1 MNSTPDLSAD
11 KGVGLPGRTPIAT
24 ALFRLRGL
32 LSVAAILALAAGCAD
47 QRTAP
52 VPDALRAPV
61 PITTPQTLAQIPVVT
76 PEPIA
81 PTIEARPQE
90 PVDAQPIPPVV
101 EPVPPVAMPAEPAP
115 AVRPLIE
122 GPPVKVAILL
132 PLSGAN
138 AALGQ
143 ALLRAAQLA
152 LFEVGDSRFVLLPR
166 DTEGQPKG
174 AAAAAENAL
183 AEGAELILGPI
194 FSAEVQAAAQVTRSR
209 KIPMVAFSTDR
220 AAAGN
225 GVYLMGFMPEQQV
238 TRVMSYAVDKGIRR
252 FAALLPDSPY
262 GMSLSAAMRR
272 GARDLNVAFD
282 RQESYSGAIA
292 EAGEPIR
299 RLKGESLTSPT
310 GFDALLIGEGG
321 ERLRAIGALLPANNI
336 DPHVVRLLGTGLW
349 DDPGIGSEPAL
360 VGAWFAGA
368 TPGEFDALRSRYR
381 RHYGSTDVL
390 PRIGTLAYDATA
402 LAAVLARTETRANY
416 SEATLTN
423 PSGFAGVDGIF
434 RFGPDGVVERGLT
447 VIEVERDGL
456 RVISPSP
463 VSFEDLTN

>member
-11 KGVGLPGRTPIAT
+11 KGVGLPGRTLIAT
-24 ALFRLRGL
+24 AMFRLRGL
-32 LSVAAILALAAGCAD
+32 LSVAAILALVAGCAD
-47 QRTAP
+47 QRAAP

-81 PTIEARPQE
+81 PTNEARPQE

-174 AAAAAENAL
+174 AVAAAENAL
-183 AEGAELILGPI
+183 AESAELILGPI

-209 KIPMVAFSTDR
+209 NIPMVAFSTDR

-225 GVYLMGFMPEQQV
+225 GVFLMGFMPEQQV

-262 GMSLSAAMRR
+262 GMTLSAAMRR

-282 RQESYSGAIA
+282 HQESYSGAIA

-321 ERLRAIGALLPANNI
+321 ERLRTIGALLPANNI
-336 DPHVVRLLGTGLW
+336 DPRVVRLLGTGLW
-349 DDPGIGSEPAL
+349 DDPGIGGEAAL
-360 VGAWFAGA
+360 VGGWFAGA
-368 TPGEFDALRSRYR
+368 TPGEFDAFLSRYR
-381 RHYGSTDVL
+381 RHYGATDVL

-434 RFGPDGVVERGLT
+434 RFGPDGVVERGLAI
-447 VIEVERDGL
+447 IEVERNGF

-463 VSFEDLTN
+463 ASFEDLTN

>member
-1 MNSTPDLSAD
+1 MSPAPDRLAN
-11 KGVGLPGRTPIAT
+11 KGVSLPGPAPIPA
-24 ALFRLRGL
+24 APLKLRGL
-32 LSVAAILALAAGCAD
+32 FGIAMILVLAAGCAD
-47 QRTAP
+47 QGTAQAP
-52 VPDALRAPV
+52 SALSAPAS
-61 PITTPQTLAQIPVVT
+61 ITTPQTLAQMPVVT

-90 PVDAQPIPPVV
+90 PVDVQPIPPVV

-115 AVRPLIE
+115 TVRPPIE

-138 AALGQ
+138 ATLGQ

-166 DTEGQPKG
+166 DTEGQPQG
-174 AAAAAENAL
+174 AVAAAENAL
-183 AEGAELILGPI
+183 AEGAELILGPV

-209 KIPMVAFSTDR
+209 NIPMVAFSTDR

-225 GVYLMGFMPEQQV
+225 GVFLMGFMPDQQV
-238 TRVMSYAVDKGIRR
+238 TRVMSYAVEKGIRR

-262 GMSLSAAMRR
+262 GMTLSAAMRR

-282 RQESYSGAIA
+282 HQESYSGAIA

-299 RLKGESLTSPT
+299 RLKGESLASPT
-310 GFDALLIGEGG
+310 AFDALLIGEGG
-321 ERLRAIGALLPANNI
+321 ERLRTIGALLPANNI
-336 DPHVVRLLGTGLW
+336 DPRVVRLLGTGLW

-434 RFGPDGVVERGLT
+434 RFGPDGVVERGLA